1 MTTST
6 SNVEICNLA
15 LTKIG
20 EEPITAL
27 TEDSK
32 AGRLCNVHFNRVRN
46 MTLRAHSWNFAIKR
60 DNLAKSTI
68 VPEYKFTAQFALPD
82 DLIRLLDTNLLNDHD
97 YKVEGRFIL
106 CSTDTLKIKYIAE
119 IIDPSFFDE
128 LFIEALSCK
137 LASELAIPLAD
148 NLNMADFQATQ
159 YAAKLRTARS
169 VDATE
174 GYPEYLEAST
184 WLDSRASYN
193 SAFPSEN

>member
-1 MTTST
+1 MTVST

-32 AGRLCNVHFNRVRN
+32 AGRLCNLHFNRTRN
-46 MTLRAHSWNFAIKR
+46 MTLRAHNWNFAIKR
-60 DNLAKSTI
+60 SDLAKSTTT
-68 VPEYKFTAQFALPD
+68 PEFKFTAQFALPD
-82 DLIRLLDTNLLNDHD
+82 DLIRLLDTNLVNDQD
-97 YKVEGRFIL
+97 YKVEGKFIL
-106 CSTDTLKIKYIAE
+106 CSSDTLKIKYVAE
-119 IIDPSFFDE
+119 MLDPSYFDE

-137 LASELAIPLAD
+137 LAAELAIPLAD
-148 NLNMADFQATQ
+148 NVSLAEFMYQQ

-169 VDATE
+169 IDATE
-174 GYPEYLEAST
+174 GYPDYLEAST

-193 SAFPSEN
+193 SPFPSEN